1 MYEEKRRYYRERGIE
16 RRERQEERRSIR
28 SNLMKEKEIGFVVNV
43 RI

>member
-1 MYEEKRRYYRERGIE
+1 MIKAI
-16 RRERQEERRSIR
+16 EERRSIR